1 MCQAMCGIV
10 VHVDGDRVVRV
21 TGDPDHPVSEGYTCP
36 KGRALPDVHHDPAR
50 LDDPLWEQTLD
61 GLALR
66 LAEIIDR
73 HGPGAIG
80 AYRATHWAFDATGR
94 AVSDRFFR
102 ALPTQQLYSAVTVDA
117 PNKTLVPD
125 LMTLVWAPRFPPS
138 RDRQASLRASGCTGA
153 PRRKAVRSSANRLRK
168 LT

>member
-1 MCQAMCGIV
+1 METVRSFCRMCQAMCGIV

-125 LMTLVWAPRFPPS
+125 LMT
-138 RDRQASLRASGCTGA
+138 GA
-153 PRRKAVRSSANRLRK
+153 PFIFPQA
-168 LT
+168 